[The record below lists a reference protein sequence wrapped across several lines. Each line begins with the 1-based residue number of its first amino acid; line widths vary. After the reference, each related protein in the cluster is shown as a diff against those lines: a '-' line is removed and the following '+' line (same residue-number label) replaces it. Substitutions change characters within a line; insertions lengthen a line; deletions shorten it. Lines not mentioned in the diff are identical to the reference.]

1 MDSYVRLLRKTTA
14 DKLWLIIDKI
24 LVKLPII
31 IVIISIINYPYNM
44 DKVWIPM
51 SAYYGKLLLWL
62 IIDKLLFIIDKI
74 MVKLSIIIVII
85 SNNYPYNMDKV
96 WIPMSVY
103 YGKLLPINYCSL
115 SIKLW

>member
-31 IVIISIINYPYNM
+31 IVIISIIYPYNM

-51 SAYYGKLLLWL
+51 SAYYGKLL
-62 IIDKLLFIIDKI
+62 
-74 MVKLSIIIVII
+74 
-85 SNNYPYNMDKV
+85 
-96 WIPMSVY
+96 
-103 YGKLLPINYCSL
+103 PINYCSL

>member
-31 IVIISIINYPYNM
+31 IVIISII
-44 DKVWIPM
+44 
-51 SAYYGKLLLWL
+51 
-62 IIDKLLFIIDKI
+62 
-74 MVKLSIIIVII
+74 
-85 SNNYPYNMDKV
+85 YPYNMDKV

-103 YGKLLPINYCSL
+103 YGKLLPINYGSL
-115 SIKLW
+115 SIKLLVKLNYSDYQYYLSVQYG

>member
-1 MDSYVRLLRKTTA
+1 MDSYVRLLRKTST
-14 DKLWLIIDKI
+14 
-24 LVKLPII
+24 
-31 IVIISIINYPYNM
+31 
-44 DKVWIPM
+44 
-51 SAYYGKLLLWL
+51 
-62 IIDKLLFIIDKI
+62 DKLLFIIDKI

-103 YGKLLPINYCSL
+103 YGKLLPINYCLL